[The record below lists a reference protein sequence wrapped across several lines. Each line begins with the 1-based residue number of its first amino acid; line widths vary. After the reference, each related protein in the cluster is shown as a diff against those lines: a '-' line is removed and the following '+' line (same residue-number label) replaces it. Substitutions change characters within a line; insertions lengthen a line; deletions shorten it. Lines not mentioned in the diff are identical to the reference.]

1 MKSNTL
7 LTTSISHF
15 INDGSTW
22 YLPITFTFLIEFLG
36 ISKLMIGILG
46 GIFFG
51 ISALASPLITRLAD
65 RTQRY
70 SFMMGIGILVWG
82 VSLIAFGL
90 SIEADSLIAIIGS
103 VALAGFSSAFYHPLG
118 AAMLSLEYKGSA
130 GTALGINGSMGS
142 LGRSLYPTI
151 SLVLFDLFY
160 KNIMLSSLVLGVVA
174 IVASLPAFFLKEVKI
189 KEEEEDPKEKNGQSN
204 KGMLRGTM
212 IVVIVLTVIALLR
225 SVFTQG
231 ISQFLPT
238 LLVYNY
244 GYSYNVSLGETIS
257 IALAAAVVGQPLL
270 GILSD
275 KIGRRTIFG
284 ISTAGAVISMLLFLS
299 FPNLVYLA
307 AFGFFT
313 FSAFPLMLSLVGDF
327 VPRNSA
333 GFANSLVWGLGVTG
347 GGVIGPIVMGIVSQ
361 ITNLVFASY
370 VVTIVGLLSA
380 VLVLAIPKPPK
391 RSKVPLFG

>member
-284 ISTAGAVISMLLFLS
+284 ISTAGAVVSMLLFLS
-299 FPNLVYLA
+299 FPNLVYLVV
-307 AFGFFT
+307 FGFFT